1 MAKRRHRRHRRH
13 HSGMGSAISLRG
25 LGKVKSSRG
34 IMSFVLPT
42 AVGVLV
48 PAATIAAA
56 RYFAKPAESET
67 QASIYKNAPWL
78 GLGAGLVSAGALYL
92 MSRGAA
98 APLAAGIAA
107 TGVALTSYV
116 HDQIVVGSG
125 NESFLVPNMATRRRE
140 EELRNATNN
149 AGGGGNGAGAGAETP
164 TPGPTAGL
172 GSYFT
177 QRPNGALGAAVP
189 QLNGVVMSPTNGLG
203 YAAYT
208 GGETVNLGAV
218 NSSAFGT
225 PGFRP

>member
-1 MAKRRHRRHRRH
+1 
-13 HSGMGSAISLRG
+13 MGSAISLRG

-48 PAATIAAA
+48 PAAVIASA
-56 RYFAKPAESET
+56 RYFAKPAESEV

-78 GLGAGLVSAGALYL
+78 GLGAGLVSAGALYF

-98 APLAAGIAA
+98 APLAATVAA

-116 HDQIVVGSG
+116 HDQIVIGSG
-125 NESFLVPNMATRRRE
+125 NDSFLIPNMATRRAAE
-140 EELRNATNN
+140 EARTATPPPPPP
-149 AGGGGNGAGAGAETP
+149 GGDAGAGAG
-164 TPGPTAGL
+164 TAGL

-203 YAAYT
+203 YSAYT

>member
-1 MAKRRHRRHRRH
+1 MAKRRSSRRRRH

-56 RYFAKPAESET
+56 RYFAKPSESKT
-67 QASIYKNAPWL
+67 QESIYKNAPWL

-107 TGVALTSYV
+107 TGVALTSFV
-116 HDQIVVGSG
+116 HDQIVIGSG
-125 NESFLVPNMATRRRE
+125 NESFLIPNMATRQRDE
-140 EELRNATNN
+140 EARNAANN
-149 AGGGGNGAGAGAETP
+149 GGGNGGGAETP
-164 TPGPTAGL
+164 APGPTAGL

>member
-1 MAKRRHRRHRRH
+1 MAKRRSRRHRRH

-34 IMSFVLPT
+34 LMNFVLPT

-56 RYFAKPAESET
+56 RYFAKPSESPT
-67 QASIYKNAPWL
+67 QKFIYVNAPWL
-78 GLGAGLVSAGALYL
+78 GLGAGLVSAGALYM

-98 APLAAGIAA
+98 APLATGIAA
-107 TGVALTSYV
+107 TGVALTSFV
-116 HDQIVVGSG
+116 HDQIVIGDPRSA
-125 NESFLVPNMATRRRE
+125 SLLPNMATRAPAAAAAA
-140 EELRNATNN
+140 ATEP
-149 AGGGGNGAGAGAETP
+149 ATAPA
-164 TPGPTAGL
+164 AGL